1 MGAFM
6 GEAEDGAVHETA
18 VPNDAVLAL
27 FVFAS
32 VTLFLL
38 MGFSL
43 FMI

>member
-1 MGAFM
+1 MGAYM
-6 GEAEDGAVHETA
+6 GEAEDCAVHET
-18 VPNDAVLAL
+18 VVSDDAVLAL

-43 FMI
+43 FTI

>member
-1 MGAFM
+1 M
-6 GEAEDGAVHETA
+6 GEGEDSAVHETI
-18 VPNDAVLAL
+18 VSDDVVVAL

-43 FMI
+43 FAI